1 MAKRIIFSGSRH
13 WTNPTP
19 IESRLKTLLAV
30 HPDAVVVHGGARGL
44 DSMVGSIATQLGLAV
59 EIHRADWSK
68 WGRAAGPKRNQLMVD
83 LGADHAFAYPL
94 DGSKGTWDFV
104 RKAKMAGIPV
114 DVYQQQLTE
123 VIK

>member
-1 MAKRIIFSGSRH
+1 MAGRFIFSGSRH

-19 IESRLKTLLAV
+19 IEYRLKALFAIQPAST
-30 HPDAVVVHGGARGL
+30 VVHGGARGL

-68 WGRAAGPKRNQLMVD
+68 WGKAAGPKRNQLMVD
-83 LGADHAFAYPL
+83 LGADYAFAYPL

-104 RKAKMAGIPV
+104 RKAERAGIPV
-114 DVYQQQLTE
+114 DVYIYGSQQRSL
-123 VIK
+123 